1 MPDSLWS
8 LVVVPIGFGLLA
20 FIEPCSVGASLL
32 FIKSVEAKPAAA
44 RIAQALLFT
53 VVRAVAIGLL
63 GVAAA
68 LTGARFVSYQTAG
81 GVALG
86 ILYMTLGFTY
96 LAGKAGWLTHRVGP
110 RIANLSGTRS
120 AVALG
125 VLFAL
130 NIPGC
135 ATPLLAAL
143 LGSAAAG
150 STSGAAQG
158 FLMLSLFGL
167 ALSLPLVVALLFA
180 RARRAFDW
188 LAGLSRRVPIVIG
201 GVLVALGVW
210 TAYMSLSIPSPV

>member
-68 LTGARFVSYQTAG
+68 LTGAHFVSYQTAG

-86 ILYMTLGFTY
+86 ILCMTLGFTY
-96 LAGKAGWLTHRVGP
+96 LAGLP
-110 RIANLSGTRS
+110 TRL
-120 AVALG
+120 ARQ
-125 VLFAL
+125 
-130 NIPGC
+130 
-135 ATPLLAAL
+135 PL
-143 LGSAAAG
+143 
-150 STSGAAQG
+150 
-158 FLMLSLFGL
+158 
-167 ALSLPLVVALLFA
+167 P
-180 RARRAFDW
+180 
-188 LAGLSRRVPIVIG
+188 
-201 GVLVALGVW
+201 
-210 TAYMSLSIPSPV
+210 